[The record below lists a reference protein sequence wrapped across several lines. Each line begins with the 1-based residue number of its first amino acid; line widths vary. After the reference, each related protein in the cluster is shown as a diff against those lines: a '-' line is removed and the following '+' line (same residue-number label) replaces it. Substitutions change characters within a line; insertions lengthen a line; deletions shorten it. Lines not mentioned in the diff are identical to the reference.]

1 MKDPLSAEVADVR
14 GRDFGEIAEAAAG
27 VVAIVGD
34 PVCSG
39 RLDEQIF
46 GPHIDGGGNDVGGFL
61 LPMGERGAAQKDG
74 GERDGFPERAEQGH
88 RGDSGY
94 ASHSSSPPRGGRT
107 ASQLLEWIS
116 AFRWSRTWNA
126 P

>member
-1 MKDPLSAEVADVR
+1 MKDPFSAEAANVF
-14 GRDFGEIAEAAAG
+14 GRDLREVAKAAAG

-39 RLDEQIF
+39 RLGEEIF
-46 GPHIDGGGNDVGGFL
+46 RTDIDGGGNDGGGFI
-61 LPMGERGAAQKDG
+61 LPMGERGAAQKNG
-74 GERDGFPERAEQGH
+74 GERDGFAERAKQGH

-94 ASHSSSPPRGGRT
+94 ASHSSSAPRGVRT
-107 ASQLLEWIS
+107 VSQLLEWIS